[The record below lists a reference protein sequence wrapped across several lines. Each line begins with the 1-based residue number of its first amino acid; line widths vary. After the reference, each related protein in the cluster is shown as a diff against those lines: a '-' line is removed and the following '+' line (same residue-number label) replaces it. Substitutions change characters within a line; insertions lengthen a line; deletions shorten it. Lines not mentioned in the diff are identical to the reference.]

1 MGFFSIPG
9 LTASLSS
16 LVTSSFYQLL
26 LCLLFSLYFSR
37 LTRPFYCCNSQFL
50 FHQFTL
56 ENCFLL
62 FSLVSSP
69 SPSPSSSY
77 ERKWLYLQMT
87 WNIFQF
93 VAMGWK
99 TAHFICHIGW
109 SGYTAAALYFLLHSV
124 VFFFNFYSRI
134 RFVRLWMC
142 YGIVG
147 SFMVSMNFLPIY
159 WFYFILFLMS

>member
-26 LCLLFSLYFSR
+26 LCLLFSFYFSR

-124 VFFFNFYSRI
+124 VFFFSIFI
-134 RFVRLWMC
+134 HAFALCVC
-142 YGIVG
+142 ECA
-147 SFMVSMNFLPIY
+147 MVSSEVL
-159 WFYFILFLMS
+159 WFQWIFCRFIGFILFCS